1 MKKHGRPSEYESAIA
16 AIVKEAPRGTHLTAP
31 EVYAR
36 ARDNGLP
43 VSISTVYR
51 TLQRLKEEGNVST
64 VSGNRKLRYESAEEG
79 PEHDHLICLNCGMT
93 IEFIDER
100 LPNFGRIVA
109 KTKGFVHTKSRFDIL
124 GFCVQCR
131 SPGNKSVKLKM
142 VEHWQAAIIAV
153 EGALNGLLAAQESL
167 AQEGLSE
174 QEMKDLLTSN
184 EIIKTKLKAALDSCE
199 AAERFTV

>member
-51 TLQRLKEEGNVST
+51 TLQRLKEEGNLST
-64 VSGNRKLRYESAEEG
+64 VSGNRKLRYESADEG

-93 IEFIDER
+93 IEFTDER
-100 LPNFGRIVA
+100 LPNFGKAVA

-124 GFCVQCR
+124 GFCEQCR
-131 SPGNKSVKLKM
+131 LPSNKSAKLKM
-142 VEHWQAAIIAV
+142 VEHWQIAIMAV
-153 EGALNGLLAAQESL
+153 EDALSSLLAAQERL
-167 AQEGLSE
+167 TQDGLSE
-174 QEMKDLLTSN
+174 QEMKNLLTSN
-184 EIIKTKLKAALDSCE
+184 EVIRVKLQDALENCE
-199 AAERFTV
+199 AIERLIA